1 MFDLI
6 PAAPLSL
13 GKPTK
18 GRRLRLNV
26 KDNTRTEHMHVIGAT
41 NSGKSRF
48 LLSLIQQDILEGR
61 GLCLIDPH
69 GELYDHIVAW
79 LSNREGLFKDRKI
92 RLINPSDLDFCF
104 GFNPLHVN
112 DPYSLPTV
120 VDATATGLS
129 HVMGGENIQSTPL
142 LNETIRAI
150 CYALASANMTLVEA
164 PYLYSCVHREE
175 REAILSRL
183 ANQVAKTDWLSYQQY
198 KPKDYDEFFRPAA
211 RRIRPFIQNDL
222 MRRIF
227 GQSKGTID
235 FKQAM
240 DDGDILLFNLSRT
253 GGKLTYE
260 DQQTLG
266 RLVLNNLVARAYERD
281 PITARPFYLYVDEV
295 QNFLS
300 GDVPEILSSMR
311 KFGLHLIMA
320 HQYLEQLRNA
330 GDLVFHG
337 VMGTANNKVVFK
349 LSYPDDA
356 AIMAERVFAGAYN
369 FKNPK
374 DHRPVVV
381 GHKVRQLRSRSVQ
394 DSTTDT
400 ASTTKTNVTTYSTA
414 SATSNA
420 EGSGG
425 SDGGGEGASMVLP
438 DAGTAD
444 ADAMRVINSTS
455 SFSGSNWSV
464 ISGSSYANGESV
476 SAGLNTSTSEAS
488 TGGKA
493 RTYAQALEPII
504 KFMPGTY
511 FSLEEQ
517 KQVFQDALIKLQNRH
532 AFAVI
537 SDEAKSIPFVTHTV
551 NDEIH
556 SPTFLKN
563 LIRDQYKNSPC
574 HEKTPTVEKE
584 ISDRQGSL
592 MPKLLEEPTKDDF
605 LE

>member
-1 MFDLI
+1 
-6 PAAPLSL
+6 
-13 GKPTK
+13 
-18 GRRLRLNV
+18 
-26 KDNTRTEHMHVIGAT
+26 
-41 NSGKSRF
+41 
-48 LLSLIQQDILEGR
+48 
-61 GLCLIDPH
+61 
-69 GELYDHIVAW
+69 
-79 LSNREGLFKDRKI
+79 
-92 RLINPSDLDFCF
+92 
-104 GFNPLHVN
+104 
-112 DPYSLPTV
+112 
-120 VDATATGLS
+120 
-129 HVMGGENIQSTPL
+129 MGGENIQSTPL

-150 CYALASANMTLVEA
+150 CYALASANMTLAEA
-164 PYLYSCVHREE
+164 PYLYSCVHGAE
-175 REAILSRL
+175 REAILSQIT
-183 ANQVAKTDWLSYQQY
+183 NQVAQTDWLSYQQY

-240 DDGDILLFNLSRT
+240 DNGDILLFNLSRT

-281 PITARPFYLYVDEV
+281 TITARPFYLYVDEV

-320 HQYLEQLRNA
+320 HQYLEQLRDA
-330 GDLVFHG
+330 GDLVFNG

-369 FKNPK
+369 YKNPK
-374 DHRPVVV
+374 DYRPVVV
-381 GHKVRQLRSRSVQ
+381 GHRVRQLRSRSVQ
-394 DSTTDT
+394 DSKTDT
-400 ASTTKTNVTTYSTA
+400 ASTTKTSVTSFSKA
-414 SATSNA
+414 QATSVA
-420 EGSGG
+420 EASGS
-425 SDGGGEGASMVLP
+425 SEGEGAGLSVVLP
-438 DAGTAD
+438 ESGLEENEALRA
-444 ADAMRVINSTS
+444 IESSS
-455 SFSGSNWSV
+455 SFSGESWSST
-464 ISGSSYANGESV
+464 SGSSFANGESV
-476 SAGLNTSTSEAS
+476 ATGLNTSTSEAS
-488 TGGKA
+488 TGGKG

-563 LIRDQYKNSPC
+563 LIRDQYENSPC
-574 HEKTPTVEKE
+574 HGKMQTVEKE
-584 ISDRQGSL
+584 ISERQESL
-592 MPKLLEEPTKDDF
+592 NPKRLDEPSGDDF

>member
-1 MFDLI
+1 
-6 PAAPLSL
+6 
-13 GKPTK
+13 
-18 GRRLRLNV
+18 
-26 KDNTRTEHMHVIGAT
+26 
-41 NSGKSRF
+41 
-48 LLSLIQQDILEGR
+48 
-61 GLCLIDPH
+61 
-69 GELYDHIVAW
+69 
-79 LSNREGLFKDRKI
+79 
-92 RLINPSDLDFCF
+92 
-104 GFNPLHVN
+104 
-112 DPYSLPTV
+112 
-120 VDATATGLS
+120 
-129 HVMGGENIQSTPL
+129 
-142 LNETIRAI
+142 
-150 CYALASANMTLVEA
+150 
-164 PYLYSCVHREE
+164 
-175 REAILSRL
+175 
-183 ANQVAKTDWLSYQQY
+183 
-198 KPKDYDEFFRPAA
+198 
-211 RRIRPFIQNDL
+211 

-281 PITARPFYLYVDEV
+281 PINARPFYLYVDEV

-320 HQYLEQLRNA
+320 HQYLEQLRDA

-374 DHRPVVV
+374 DHRPIVV

-464 ISGSSYANGESV
+464 ISGSSFANGESV

-537 SDEAKSIPFVTHTV
+537 SDASKSIPFVTHTV

-563 LIRDQYKNSPC
+563 LIAGQYENSPC
-574 HEKTPTVEKE
+574 HEKTQTVEKE
-584 ISDRQGSL
+584 ISDRQESL
-592 MPKLLEEPTKDDF
+592 KPKLLEEPTKEDF